1 MISTAQSAVNFRKL
15 FVVIQ
20 FSCAGFL
27 IIATLGVYKQL
38 QFIKNRPN
46 RMETSG
52 LVQMPLK
59 GQLFQKYDVLKCKLL
74 SSGAVLSMCNLGS
87 IAAQNSTTT
96 VIEWPEMSES
106 DKNMSFNQIITTSDL
121 TRTMGIRMISGRD
134 FDEHLSSDAGAVL
147 LSRTAVQTMAL
158 KNPVGSELVFAG
170 AKRTFIGVFNYIIW
184 ADASRRKLPIIVA
197 N

>member
-1 MISTAQSAVNFRKL
+1 
-15 FVVIQ
+15 
-20 FSCAGFL
+20 
-27 IIATLGVYKQL
+27 
-38 QFIKNRPN
+38 
-46 RMETSG
+46 
-52 LVQMPLK
+52 
-59 GQLFQKYDVLKCKLL
+59 
-74 SSGAVLSMCNLGS
+74 
-87 IAAQNSTTT
+87 
-96 VIEWPEMSES
+96 
-106 DKNMSFNQIITTSDL
+106 
-121 TRTMGIRMISGRD
+121 MGIRMISGRD